1 MDSLSQEVYVIV
13 IGCAFFLLVA
23 IGIIFLVLIYQKRQ
37 LRYILEKRQL
47 QNQYTEELLKT
58 RLETQEQTLNMVS
71 KEIHDNIGQL
81 LNSSKILIGVAQR
94 RLNTTEETLQ
104 IANET
109 LGHAIQ
115 ELRTL
120 SKSLSKDWLE
130 QFDLIQNLDTEVA
143 RINAADG
150 IRLSVTHPPTLT
162 MPKERQ
168 LVLFR
173 IVQESFQNALKHSEA
188 GNIHIVIEQREGQL
202 HAIITDDGKG
212 FDPLL
217 TRAESTVLFHHLVV
231 TFGRV
236 VAPKI
241 VGDHGHAGQ
250 QTTKITNRS
259 VRI

>member
-58 RLETQEQTLNMVS
+58 RLETQEQTLNMIS

-115 ELRTL
+115 ELRAL

-130 QFDLIQNLDTEVA
+130 QFDLIQNLDAEVA

-188 GNIHIVIEQREGQL
+188 RNIHIVIEQRAGQL
-202 HAIITDDGKG
+202 QASITDDGKG
-212 FDPLL
+212 LDPDPS
-217 TRAESTVLFHHLVV
+217 RPG
-231 TFGRV
+231 FG
-236 VAPKI
+236 
-241 VGDHGHAGQ
+241 
-250 QTTKITNRS
+250 ITNIKMRTALMGGT
-259 VRI
+259 VQWKPAQPGTEVLIQIPING

>member
-58 RLETQEQTLNMVS
+58 RLETQEQTLNTVS

-81 LNSSKILIGVAQR
+81 LNSAKVLISVAQR
-94 RLNTTEETLQ
+94 RQVPADETLQ
-104 IANET
+104 SASDTVNQ
-109 LGHAIQ
+109 AIL

-130 QFDLIQNLDTEVA
+130 QFDFIENLNAEAA

-150 IRLSVTHPPTLT
+150 IRISVMNTAHLT
-162 MPKERQ
+162 MSKERQ

-173 IVQESFQNALKHSEA
+173 IVQESFQNALKHSKA
-188 GNIHIVIEQREGQL
+188 SNIHITIEQPNGQL
-202 HAIITDDGKG
+202 EVSIADDGKG
-212 FDPLL
+212 FDDADPA
-217 TRAESTVLFHHLVV
+217 RAG
-231 TFGRV
+231 FG
-236 VAPKI
+236 
-241 VGDHGHAGQ
+241 
-250 QTTKITNRS
+250 ITNIKLRTALMGGT
-259 VRI
+259 VQWKPLQPGTEVKIQLPAQG

>member
-1 MDSLSQEVYVIV
+1 MDISQEITLII

-71 KEIHDNIGQL
+71 TEIHDNIGQL
-81 LNSSKILIGVAQR
+81 LNSSKMLIGVAQR

-104 IANET
+104 TANET
-109 LGHAIQ
+109 LGLAIQ

-130 QFDLIQNLDTEVA
+130 QFDLIQNLDEEAA

-150 IRLSVTHPPTLT
+150 IRLSVEHPAQLT

-173 IVQESFQNALKHSEA
+173 IVQESFQNALKHSQA
-188 GNIHIVIEQREGQL
+188 RNIHIRIEQLDGNLQVS
-202 HAIITDDGKG
+202 ITDDGKG
-212 FDPLL
+212 FDPDPS
-217 TRAESTVLFHHLVV
+217 RQG
-231 TFGRV
+231 FG
-236 VAPKI
+236 
-241 VGDHGHAGQ
+241 
-250 QTTKITNRS
+250 ITNIKLRTALMGGS
-259 VRI
+259 VQWKPAQPGTEVLIQIPING